1 MIAGNFGHEWSFRD
15 LRVRVMNANIG
26 ERGKRRRFQAPQLLH
41 AILDSPLVSMKRPPT
56 HIVRHHLSNENST
69 EVVHT
74 DVASLNGGL
83 GGTETETDILVPAAA
98 LGSLLGRSLSLGVE
112 EDVRLL
118 LESALR
124 LDGQLGGHFCGVVR
138 RGSGVEEMSGW
149 RLSKMRKI
157 RCPLESLVIRSVRH

>member
-1 MIAGNFGHEWSFRD
+1 M
-15 LRVRVMNANIG
+15 
-26 ERGKRRRFQAPQLLH
+26 
-41 AILDSPLVSMKRPPT
+41 
-56 HIVRHHLSNENST
+56 
-69 EVVHT
+69 HT